1 MAKVLKVVLTS
12 AFFTFPMGVMA
23 EEKKAGS
30 EVHGAKKTVSEYRA
44 LRRACTVYRHDE
56 KRTCFKE
63 LIESEQG
70 YRTAKDI
77 LMVSN
82 ASGSGY

>member
-1 MAKVLKVVLTS
+1 MTAVLKVMVIGV
-12 AFFTFPMGVMA
+12 FFTFPMSVFSEA
-23 EEKKAGS
+23 KKAGS
-30 EVHGAKKTVSEYRA
+30 DLTVAKKTVSEYRA

-56 KRTCFKE
+56 KRSCFKE
-63 LIESEQG
+63 LIESEQS

-82 ASGSGY
+82 ADSSAY